1 MEQQRLN
8 KHFMALKCLY
18 IKQDLLLFPFL
29 SLTSTA

>member
-1 MEQQRLN
+1 MEQQHLN

-18 IKQDLLLFPFL
+18 TTQDLLLFPFL